1 MKDPKELVVVKE
13 KSKTGV
19 VERLHD
25 DNTLIVKDLFKKE
38 TNLDIFNRLKG
49 KNKWQTGKNLA
60 AKITGFYLSSKSGP
74 VLLDRIFCGAYFRY
88 VGFTGVKDR
97 KQVP

>member
-1 MKDPKELVVVKE
+1 MRDPKELVIVKE

-49 KNKWQTGKNLA
+49 KNSKQGLTLIFLKWLNSVNRKA
-60 AKITGFYLSSKSGP
+60 
-74 VLLDRIFCGAYFRY
+74 RIENSRQ
-88 VGFTGVKDR
+88 K
-97 KQVP
+97 